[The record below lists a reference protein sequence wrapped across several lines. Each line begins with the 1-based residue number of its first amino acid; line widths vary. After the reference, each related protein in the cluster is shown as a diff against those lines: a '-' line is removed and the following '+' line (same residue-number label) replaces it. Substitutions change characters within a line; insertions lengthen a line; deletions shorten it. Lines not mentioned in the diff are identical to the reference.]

1 MLYDRGETTT
11 SGVQL
16 QDGFDGRALAAF
28 FDFFFSSFF
37 HHLHARTMSETRDWY
52 WGLIKKNEKK
62 KTTTR
67 QRNREEQGER
77 EREKERCV
85 RPLSRY
91 SSSRTPGRVSRFE
104 RSDWCRRVAPNL
116 CSRSACAPRSTA
128 PSPRRPFDAH
138 ALVPTSS
145 HSLSLFLFLSTV
157 VVCSCECT
165 HPFLRAF
172 LSSFALSFSHF
183 FSLPHLILSLPR
195 DRDPNRDR
203 EKEVEDFYRCRG

>member
-1 MLYDRGETTT
+1 M
-11 SGVQL
+11 
-16 QDGFDGRALAAF
+16 
-28 FDFFFSSFF
+28 
-37 HHLHARTMSETRDWY
+37 
-52 WGLIKKNEKK
+52 
-62 KTTTR
+62 TTTR
-67 QRNREEQGER
+67 QRDREGQGER

-145 HSLSLFLFLSTV
+145 HVSLSLS
-157 VVCSCECT
+157 
-165 HPFLRAF
+165 R
-172 LSSFALSFSHF
+172 LSSFALTNPRIRSFARFLRRRVIVLSF
-183 FSLPHLILSLPR
+183 FLLFHSLSCSYTSRSRSRSRKMSRGFLSMSIKEREREWRKHRLDANRNCGENRLKYNSSWYFSGNIKALRVLSTRGPR
-195 DRDPNRDR
+195 SLLS
-203 EKEVEDFYRCRG
+203 RGN